1 MAMDTDE
8 REEDLKKKASELVDE
23 FLGKEHD
30 DPREALVEAV
40 REALGEIFEEGKDE
54 GEAENADD
62 DAATECETQLVELV
76 RDLSGKLISDAG
88 EALEWLTEKRDEP
101 AGELMQTT
109 QLQAH
114 LAKARELARADA
126 RRKDGGRFRT
136 AQELWTS
143 AAFDPLPELEPQRE
157 VLWAAYEETY
167 AATPKPEKKPR
178 AKK

>member
-88 EALEWLTEKRDEP
+88 APRQGARARPRRRAAQGRRALPHGPGAVDLGGLRPAAGARAAARGAVGRLRGDLRRD
-101 AGELMQTT
+101 AQ
-109 QLQAH
+109 
-114 LAKARELARADA
+114 AREEAAREEVAPPRGSA
-126 RRKDGGRFRT
+126 GGAIGWR
-136 AQELWTS
+136 
-143 AAFDPLPELEPQRE
+143 PG
-157 VLWAAYEETY
+157 AYVI
-167 AATPKPEKKPR
+167 R
-178 AKK
+178 